1 MDNMAL
7 SVSSKKGKKTQDS
20 TVQTSLPADESR
32 HSTVEEESDEDE
44 EFLLP
49 ESELEVHDLLIIFL
63 VPLSLQY

>member
-49 ESELEVHDLLIIFL
+49 ESELEVDDLLIIFL